1 MRCPKC
7 NFEQVDQSIECVH
20 CGIIFE
26 KYRKY
31 QESKG
36 DSLETDLDQEHEV
49 SITYKDPVS
58 IKEFIQ
64 NSFFYVN
71 EETNSL
77 VFSLRAFFLWF
88 FLFGAL
94 SLSSLQWKRI

>member
-7 NFEQVDQSIECVH
+7 NFEQADQSIECAH
-20 CGIIFE
+20 CGIVFE

-31 QESKG
+31 QESKV
-36 DSLETDLDQEHEV
+36 DFLETDTDQEQEV

-64 NSFFYVN
+64 KSFFYVN
-71 EETNSL
+71 EETNPI
-77 VFSLRAFFLWF
+77 VFSLRAL
-88 FLFGAL
+88 
-94 SLSSLQWKRI
+94 LSSPL